1 MESKP
6 LSEMAHP
13 VGEEKLE
20 SISSEN
26 SNKAAGPM
34 PVNTGGGRYHVQWD
48 DSAPMTPLGQM
59 VFFAQ
64 FLHAGGRWED
74 FCKEA
79 PFGFTSPNAPSHKDV
94 LGSLAF
100 SILCGHT
107 RYAHVNAVRFDAVS
121 PAMLGMN
128 KVVSEDSARRN
139 LKKFDPMEA
148 HKWQRKHLRE
158 TWGRLLYEPWML
170 DIDTTVK
177 TVFGHQ
183 EGAEVG
189 YNPHKPGRPSHA
201 YHTYWIARLR
211 LCLDVEVRP
220 GKQSSASYGMPALWE
235 LIDSLP
241 VECRPQGIR
250 GDCGYGSEANMVEC
264 EKRNI
269 PYLFKLRQTVKIK
282 NLISLMERQ
291 GGWVDC
297 GQGFEGIEGE
307 VRLSGW
313 SCKRRVIIA
322 RRLVK
327 KESPEAAKNAMPLL
341 THYGELPVESVS
353 HEYIVLAS
361 TMPYGV
367 DALVR
372 LYRERGDAENPFDEL
387 KNQWGWAGF
396 TTQDIDRCQVMAR
409 LIAQIYNWWSLYA
422 RLVDTEKHREAVT
435 TRPELLGGVGRQTKH
450 AGKTQINISLTH
462 GKSNS
467 IKAKLAEASAFLQ
480 GLISTAEQLTNPQRW
495 ELILLRIFEKFIQP
509 KLENTGLPT
518 LASA

>member
-1 MESKP
+1 MDSKSLP
-6 LSEMAHP
+6 EMAHP
-13 VGEEKLE
+13 VGEVKNE
-20 SISSEN
+20 SISHDKES
-26 SNKAAGPM
+26 AGASAL
-34 PVNTGGGRYHVQWD
+34 PVDTGGGRYHVQWD
-48 DSAPMTPLGQM
+48 DSAPVTPLGQL

-79 PFGFTSPNAPSHKDV
+79 PFGFTSPNAPTHEDV

-107 RYAHVNAVRFDAVS
+107 RYAHVNALRFDAVN
-121 PAMLGMN
+121 PAMLGMK

-139 LKKFDPMEA
+139 LKKLDQMEA
-148 HKWQRKHLRE
+148 RKWQRKHLRE
-158 TWGRLLYEPWML
+158 TWERLLYEPWML

-220 GKQSSASYGMPALWE
+220 GKQGSSSHGMPALWE

-241 VECRPQGIR
+241 LECRPHAIR
-250 GDCGYGSEANMVEC
+250 GDCNYGNEANMVEC
-264 EKRNI
+264 EKRGI
-269 PYLFKLRQTVKIK
+269 SYLFKLRQTAKVK
-282 NLISLMERQ
+282 NLISLLEQ
-291 GGWVDC
+291 KGGWVDC
-297 GQGFEGIEGE
+297 AQGFEGIEGE
-307 VRLSGW
+307 VRLGGW
-313 SCKRRVIIA
+313 SCKRRVIVA

-327 KESPEAAKNAMPLL
+327 QKATEDDKKALPLL
-341 THYGELPVESVS
+341 TQNGELPLEVVS
-353 HEYIVLAS
+353 YEHIVLVS
-361 TMPYGV
+361 TMPYEV
-367 DALVR
+367 ASLVP

-396 TTQDIDRCQVMAR
+396 TTQDMDRCQITAR

-422 RLVDTEKHREAVT
+422 RLADRERHREAVT
-435 TRPELLGGVGRQTKH
+435 TRPELLAGVARQTRH
-450 AGKTQINISLTH
+450 AGQTRINISLSH
-462 GKSNS
+462 SKISR
-467 IKAKLAEASAFLQ
+467 IKEKLAEASAFLQ
-480 GLISTAEQLTNPQRW
+480 GLISTAEQFSNPQRW
-495 ELILLRIFEKFIQP
+495 ERILLRIFEKFIQP
-509 KLENTGLPT
+509 KLENTGLPAPAT
-518 LASA
+518 G

>member
-1 MESKP
+1 MDSKSLP
-6 LSEMAHP
+6 EMAHP
-13 VGEEKLE
+13 VGEVKNEGVSHDKVC
-20 SISSEN
+20 
-26 SNKAAGPM
+26 AGASAL
-34 PVNTGGGRYHVQWD
+34 PVDTGGGRYHVQWD
-48 DSAPMTPLGQM
+48 DSAPVTPLGQL

-79 PFGFTSPNAPSHKDV
+79 PFGFTSPNAPTHEDV

-107 RYAHVNAVRFDAVS
+107 RYAHVNALRFDAVN
-121 PAMLGMN
+121 PAMLGMK

-139 LKKFDPMEA
+139 LKKLDQIEA
-148 HKWQRKHLRE
+148 RKWQRKHLRE
-158 TWGRLLYEPWML
+158 TWERLLYEPWML

-220 GKQSSASYGMPALWE
+220 GKQGSSSHGMPALWE

-241 VECRPQGIR
+241 LECRPHAIR
-250 GDCGYGSEANMVEC
+250 GDCNYGNEANMVEC
-264 EKRNI
+264 EKRGI
-269 PYLFKLRQTVKIK
+269 PYLFKLRQTAKVK
-282 NLISLMERQ
+282 NLISLLEQ
-291 GGWVDC
+291 EGGWVDC
-297 GQGFEGIEGE
+297 GQGFQGIEGE
-307 VRLSGW
+307 VRLGGW
-313 SCKRRVIIA
+313 SCKRRVIVA

-327 KESPEAAKNAMPLL
+327 QEATEDEKKTLPLL
-341 THYGELPVESVS
+341 TQNGEWPLEVVS
-353 HEYIVLAS
+353 YEYIVLVS
-361 TMPYGV
+361 TMPYEV
-367 DALVR
+367 ASLVP

-396 TTQDIDRCQVMAR
+396 TTQDMDRCQITAR

-422 RLVDTEKHREAVT
+422 RLVDRERHREAVT
-435 TRPELLGGVGRQTKH
+435 TRPALLAGVARQTRH
-450 AGKTQINISLTH
+450 AGQTRINISLSHSKT
-462 GKSNS
+462 SR
-467 IKAKLAEASAFLQ
+467 IKEKLAEASAFLQ

-495 ELILLRIFEKFIQP
+495 ERILLRIFEKFIQP
-509 KLENTGLPT
+509 KLENTGLPAPAT
-518 LASA
+518 G

>member
-1 MESKP
+1 MDSKS
-6 LSEMAHP
+6 LLETAHP
-13 VGEEKLE
+13 VGEVKNET
-20 SISSEN
+20 ISHDKVS
-26 SNKAAGPM
+26 AGASVL
-34 PVNTGGGRYHVQWD
+34 PVDTGGGRYHVQWD
-48 DSAPMTPLGQM
+48 DSAPVTPLGQL

-79 PFGFTSPNAPSHKDV
+79 PFGFTSPNAPTHEDV

-107 RYAHVNAVRFDAVS
+107 RYAHVNALRFDAVN
-121 PAMLGMN
+121 PAMLGMK

-139 LKKFDPMEA
+139 LKKFDQMEA
-148 HKWQRKHLRE
+148 RKWQRKHLRE
-158 TWGRLLYEPWML
+158 TWERLLYEPWML

-220 GKQSSASYGMPALWE
+220 GKQSSSSHGMPALWE

-241 VECRPQGIR
+241 LECRPHAIR
-250 GDCGYGSEANMVEC
+250 GDCNYGNEANMVEC
-264 EKRNI
+264 EKRGI
-269 PYLFKLRQTVKIK
+269 PYLFKLRQTAKVK
-282 NLISLMERQ
+282 NLISLLEQ
-291 GGWVDC
+291 KGGWVDC

-307 VRLSGW
+307 VRLGGW
-313 SCKRRVIIA
+313 SCKRRVIVA

-327 KESPEAAKNAMPLL
+327 QDATEDDKKALPLL
-341 THYGELPVESVS
+341 TQNGELPLEVVS
-353 HEYIVLAS
+353 YEHIVLVS
-361 TMPYGV
+361 TMPYEV
-367 DALVR
+367 ASLVP

-396 TTQDIDRCQVMAR
+396 TTQDMDRCQITAR

-422 RLVDTEKHREAVT
+422 RLVDRERHREAVT
-435 TRPELLGGVGRQTKH
+435 TRPELLAGVARQTRH
-450 AGKTQINISLTH
+450 AGQTRINISLSHSKT
-462 GKSNS
+462 NR
-467 IKAKLAEASAFLQ
+467 IKEKLAEASAFLQ

-495 ELILLRIFEKFIQP
+495 ERILLRIFERFIQP
-509 KLENTGLPT
+509 KLENTGLPAPAT
-518 LASA
+518 G

>member
-1 MESKP
+1 MDSKS
-6 LSEMAHP
+6 LHETAHP
-13 VGEEKLE
+13 VGEVKNERFSHDKV
-20 SISSEN
+20 S
-26 SNKAAGPM
+26 AGASAL
-34 PVNTGGGRYHVQWD
+34 PVDTGGGRYHVQWD
-48 DSAPMTPLGQM
+48 DSAPVTPLGQL

-79 PFGFTSPNAPSHKDV
+79 PFGFTSPNAPTHEDV

-107 RYAHVNAVRFDAVS
+107 RYAHVNALRFDAVN
-121 PAMLGMN
+121 PAMLGMK

-139 LKKFDPMEA
+139 LKKLDQMEA
-148 HKWQRKHLRE
+148 RKWQRKHLRE
-158 TWGRLLYEPWML
+158 TWERLLYEPWML

-183 EGAEVG
+183 DGAEVG

-220 GKQSSASYGMPALWE
+220 GKQSSSSHGMPALWE

-241 VECRPQGIR
+241 RECRPHAIR
-250 GDCGYGSEANMVEC
+250 GDCNYGNEANMVEC
-264 EKRNI
+264 EKRGI
-269 PYLFKLRQTVKIK
+269 PYLFKLRQTAKVK
-282 NLISLMERQ
+282 NLISLLEQ
-291 GGWVDC
+291 EGGWVDC

-307 VRLSGW
+307 VRLGGW
-313 SCKRRVIIA
+313 SRKRRVIVA

-327 KESPEAAKNAMPLL
+327 QEATEDEKKALPLL
-341 THYGELPVESVS
+341 TQNGELPLEVVS
-353 HEYIVLAS
+353 YEYIVLVS
-361 TMPYGV
+361 TMPYEV
-367 DALVR
+367 ASLVP

-396 TTQDIDRCQVMAR
+396 TTQDMDRCQITAR

-422 RLVDTEKHREAVT
+422 RLVDRERHREAVT
-435 TRPELLGGVGRQTKH
+435 TRPELLAGLARQTRH
-450 AGKTQINISLTH
+450 AGQTRINISLSHSKT
-462 GKSNS
+462 SR
-467 IKAKLAEASAFLQ
+467 IKEKLAEASAFLQ

-495 ELILLRIFEKFIQP
+495 ERILLRIFERFIQP
-509 KLENTGLPT
+509 KLENTGL
-518 LASA
+518 LAPATG

>member
-1 MESKP
+1 MDSKSLP
-6 LSEMAHP
+6 EMVHP
-13 VGEEKLE
+13 VGEVKNEGVSHDKV
-20 SISSEN
+20 S
-26 SNKAAGPM
+26 AGASAL
-34 PVNTGGGRYHVQWD
+34 PVDTGGGRYHVQWD
-48 DSAPMTPLGQM
+48 DSAPVTPLGQL

-79 PFGFTSPNAPSHKDV
+79 PFGFTSPNAPTHEDV

-107 RYAHVNAVRFDAVS
+107 RYAHVNALRFDAVN
-121 PAMLGMN
+121 PAMLGMK

-139 LKKFDPMEA
+139 LKKLDQIEA
-148 HKWQRKHLRE
+148 RKWQRKHLRE
-158 TWGRLLYEPWML
+158 TWERLLYEPWML

-220 GKQSSASYGMPALWE
+220 GKQGSSSHGMPALWE

-241 VECRPQGIR
+241 RECRPHAIR
-250 GDCGYGSEANMVEC
+250 GDCNYGNEANMVEC
-264 EKRNI
+264 EKRGI
-269 PYLFKLRQTVKIK
+269 PYLFKLRQTAKVK
-282 NLISLMERQ
+282 NLISLLEQ
-291 GGWVDC
+291 EGGWVDC

-307 VRLSGW
+307 VRLGGW
-313 SCKRRVIIA
+313 SCKRRVIVA

-327 KESPEAAKNAMPLL
+327 QEATEDEKKTLPLL
-341 THYGELPVESVS
+341 TQNGEWPLEVVS
-353 HEYIVLAS
+353 YEYIVLVS
-361 TMPYGV
+361 TMPYEV
-367 DALVR
+367 ASLVP

-396 TTQDIDRCQVMAR
+396 TTQDMDRCQITAR

-422 RLVDTEKHREAVT
+422 RLVDRERHREAVT
-435 TRPELLGGVGRQTKH
+435 TRPALLAGVARQTRH
-450 AGKTQINISLTH
+450 AGQTRINISLSHSKT
-462 GKSNS
+462 SR
-467 IKAKLAEASAFLQ
+467 IKEKLAEASAFLQ

-495 ELILLRIFEKFIQP
+495 ERILLRIFEKFIQP
-509 KLENTGLPT
+509 KLENTGLPAPAT
-518 LASA
+518 G

>member
-1 MESKP
+1 MV
-6 LSEMAHP
+6 HP
-13 VGEEKLE
+13 VGEVKNEGVSHDKV
-20 SISSEN
+20 S
-26 SNKAAGPM
+26 AGASAL
-34 PVNTGGGRYHVQWD
+34 PVDTGGGRYHVQWD
-48 DSAPMTPLGQM
+48 DSAPVTPLGQL

-79 PFGFTSPNAPSHKDV
+79 PFGFTSPNAPTHEDV

-107 RYAHVNAVRFDAVS
+107 RYAHVNALRFDAVN
-121 PAMLGMN
+121 PAMLGMK

-139 LKKFDPMEA
+139 LKKLDQIEA
-148 HKWQRKHLRE
+148 RKWQRKHLRE
-158 TWGRLLYEPWML
+158 TWERLLYEPWML

-220 GKQSSASYGMPALWE
+220 GKQGSSSHGMPALWE

-241 VECRPQGIR
+241 RECRPHAIR
-250 GDCGYGSEANMVEC
+250 GDCNYGNEANMVEC
-264 EKRNI
+264 EKRGI
-269 PYLFKLRQTVKIK
+269 PYLFKLRQTAKVK
-282 NLISLMERQ
+282 NLISLLEQ
-291 GGWVDC
+291 EGGWVDC
-297 GQGFEGIEGE
+297 GQGFQGIEGE
-307 VRLSGW
+307 VRLGGW
-313 SCKRRVIIA
+313 SCKRRVIVA

-327 KESPEAAKNAMPLL
+327 QEATEDEKKTLPLL
-341 THYGELPVESVS
+341 TQNGEWPLEVVS
-353 HEYIVLAS
+353 YEYIVLVS
-361 TMPYGV
+361 TMPYEV
-367 DALVR
+367 ASLVP

-396 TTQDIDRCQVMAR
+396 TTQDMDRCQITAR

-422 RLVDTEKHREAVT
+422 RLVDRERHREAVT
-435 TRPELLGGVGRQTKH
+435 TRPALLAGVARQTRH
-450 AGKTQINISLTH
+450 AGQTRINISLSHSKT
-462 GKSNS
+462 SR
-467 IKAKLAEASAFLQ
+467 IKEKLAEASAFLQ

-495 ELILLRIFEKFIQP
+495 ERILLRIFEKFIQP
-509 KLENTGLPT
+509 KLENTGLPAPAT
-518 LASA
+518 G